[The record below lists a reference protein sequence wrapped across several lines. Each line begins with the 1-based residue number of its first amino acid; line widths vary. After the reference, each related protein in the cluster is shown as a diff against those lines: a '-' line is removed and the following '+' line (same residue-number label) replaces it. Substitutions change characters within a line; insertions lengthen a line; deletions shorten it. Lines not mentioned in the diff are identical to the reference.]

1 MNSPTLPELIGV
13 LPDAT
18 VVARVGCGAHGLG
31 QSPEA
36 YTAREGRWRCCSH
49 GLKDRLDLCRYVVW
63 QAIEELDRGRRARRV
78 VVLVAL
84 EEVDQPRLRHGH
96 HGGAGPP
103 QTPPASP
110 PPPPFK
116 GKLFSRK
123 GGR

>member
-1 MNSPTLPELIGV
+1 MLAGP
-13 LPDAT
+13 A
-18 VVARVGCGAHGLG
+18 G
-31 QSPEA
+31 QSERRPSQAVGGPLGLRLRHLAAEA

-49 GLKDRLDLCRYVVW
+49 GLKDRLDLCRYLVR
-63 QAIEELDRGRRARRV
+63 QAIEELDRGSRARRV